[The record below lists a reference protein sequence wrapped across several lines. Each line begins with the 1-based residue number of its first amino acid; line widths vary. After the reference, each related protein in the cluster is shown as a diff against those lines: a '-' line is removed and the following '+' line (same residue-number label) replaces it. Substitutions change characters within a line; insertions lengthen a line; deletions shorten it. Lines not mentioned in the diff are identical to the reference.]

1 MLTEESIRQIIA
13 AGENFGVELEGEE
26 SEPLSDRELLEAV
39 VCQANGRGGVLLV
52 GVEDDGRVTGA
63 RARHGS
69 YTDPRR
75 VESLIANQTVPSC
88 PVECSMASLD
98 GVDVLVIEIPPGR
111 PVTSTNTGVYKRRAM
126 DVHGRPRCLPFL
138 AHEMQSREASRGA
151 LDYSSLVVPEAKWE
165 DLDPLEI
172 ERLRQMVARNRGR
185 ADASLLELADHEIVR
200 ALGLGESSAGGGA
213 GGGGGG
219 GGGERVDR
227 VRVAGLLVLGREEAI
242 ARLVPTHEVAFQ
254 VLTGTRIS
262 ANEFFRLPLIR
273 VAEEIA
279 RRFDARNEEEE
290 IAVGPVRVGVPN
302 YSPAGFREAFH
313 NALIHRDYTRLGA
326 VHVQWKPEEI
336 EVSSPGG
343 FPDEVRLDNILVTA
357 PRPRNPVLAD
367 AFKRIG
373 LLERTG
379 RGIDTIFE
387 GQLRYGR
394 PAPDYSRSTP
404 GSVQL
409 VLPGGAANLS
419 LARFIMERDTP
430 SQRVTVDEMLIVN
443 AVDRERRLE
452 LARAAELVQRAEP
465 ATRAVLERLVESGVL
480 EARSER
486 RERVYH
492 FSAATYR
499 ALGRA
504 AEHVRLAGIEPIQRE
519 QMILQFVDAHGRITR
534 SQAADLCQIGGR
546 EARAVLEKLVN
557 RGDLVVRGEKRGAY
571 YERSAE
577 VMAGGQKL

>member
-1 MLTEESIRQIIA
+1 MLTEEALRQIIA
-13 AGENFGVELEGEE
+13 AGENFGVELKGEE
-26 SEPLSDRELLEAV
+26 AESLSDRELLEAV
-39 VCQANGRGGVLLV
+39 VCQANGRGGILLV

-75 VESLIANQTVPSC
+75 VESLVANQTVPSC
-88 PVECSMASLD
+88 PVECSVASLD
-98 GVDVLVIEIPPGR
+98 GRDVLVIEIPPGR

-151 LDYSSLVVPEAKWE
+151 LDYSSLVVPEARWE

-172 ERLRQMVARNRGR
+172 ERLRQLVARNRGR

-200 ALGLGESSAGGGA
+200 ALGLGESSAGGGP
-213 GGGGGG
+213 GGGGG

-227 VRVAGLLVLGREEAI
+227 VRVAGLLMLGREEAI

-254 VLTGTRIS
+254 VLAGTRIS

-273 VAEEIA
+273 VAEEVA

-373 LLERTG
+373 LVERTG

-409 VLPGGAANLS
+409 VLPGGAANLA

-443 AVDRERRLE
+443 AVDGERRLE
-452 LARAAELVQRAEP
+452 LRRAAELVQRSEP
-465 ATRAVLERLVESGVL
+465 AARAVLERLVESGVL
-480 EARSER
+480 EGRSER

-499 ALGRA
+499 ALGRP
-504 AEHVRLAGIEPIQRE
+504 AEHVRLTGIEPIQRE

-577 VMAGGQKL
+577 VMASGQKL